1 MTLLLGT
8 TKESSEEANP
18 QLYNSRILDS
28 YMRLLKQKY
37 SHVNIFE
44 LLSYA
49 KMKPYEVADQGRWFT
64 QEQIDLFY
72 EKLVQLTGNM
82 NIAREAGR
90 YAASPGCIGVMR
102 QYCLGMVDQARA
114 YEMIGKMAANFVK
127 SATYESK
134 RIASNKI
141 EVTVTPRKGA
151 TERPFQ
157 CENRIGFFEAISM
170 LFGKKPPRIEHTEC
184 MFRGGDVCRYIISW
198 ESSSSAFWKKIRNY
212 TTLVLFLACLVFIII
227 YPLITLTTLLPASAI
242 IILVMSLVSSVME
255 KGELETSLYGLKDSS
270 DNLLEQMN
278 INYNNVLMTNEIGQA
293 ISAKTDIEDILTNVI
308 RILKKRLDYD
318 RALIFLANPERS
330 RLIFRAGFEYTDD
343 QLKLLKKTDFHLDRE
358 SKGVF
363 VVSFREQKP
372 FLINDI
378 DEIEND
384 FSPRSVEFARKI
396 GAQSFICCPI
406 ICDGNSL
413 GVLAVDNV
421 KSKGPLVES
430 DLSLLMGIASVIGIS
445 IRNAE
450 LLEAKIRQ
458 FNSILKVL
466 ASSIDARDPLTAG
479 HSEKVTE
486 YVIGICD
493 ELKIYADH
501 REMIRVAA
509 LLHDYGKIGIPD
521 SILKKN
527 GALTEEEYETVK
539 SHAEKTRKILEQTN
553 FEGIF
558 SQIPEIA
565 GSHHEKIDGTGYPKG
580 LKGKE
585 IPWGAKIIAVADF
598 FEAITSK
605 RYYRDPIILDKAFQ
619 VLQEKSGI
627 HFEKEV
633 VDAFLRYYAKHSN
646 KCPSL
651 QKSSPDANPLGSSE
665 K

>member
-18 QLYNSRILDS
+18 QLYNSRILAS

-37 SHVNIFE
+37 SHVNILE

-49 KMKPYEVADQGRWFT
+49 KMKPYEVADQGHWFT
-64 QEQIDLFY
+64 QEQVDLFY

-90 YAASPGCIGVMR
+90 YAASPGSIGVMR
-102 QYCLGMVDQARA
+102 QYCLGMVDPARV
-114 YEMIGKMAANFVK
+114 YEMIGKTTANFVR

-134 RIASNKI
+134 KIASNKI

-170 LFGKKPPRIEHTEC
+170 LFGKKLPQIEHTEC

-198 ESSSSAFWKKIRNY
+198 QESFSAFWKKTRNY
-212 TTLVLFLACLVFIII
+212 SVLFLFLTCLVSVIFI
-227 YPLITLTTLLPASAI
+227 PSITLITLLPASAI
-242 IILVMSLVSSVME
+242 IVLVLSLVSSRME
-255 KGELETSLYGLKDSS
+255 KEELEVSLYSLKDSS
-270 DNLLEQMN
+270 DNLVEQIN
-278 INYNNVLMTNEIGQA
+278 INYNNSIMTNEIGQA
-293 ISAKTDIEDILTNVI
+293 ISAKTNIQDILTNVI
-308 RILKKRLDYD
+308 RILKKRLKYD
-318 RALIFLANPERS
+318 RTLIFMANPEKT
-330 RLIFRAGFEYTDD
+330 RLIFRVEFGHTDD
-343 QLKLLKKTDFHLDRE
+343 QIKLLQKTDFHLDSE

-363 VVSFREQKP
+363 VVSFREQIP

-378 DEIEND
+378 NEIEND
-384 FSPRSVEFARKI
+384 LSPRSVEFARKL
-396 GAQSFICCPI
+396 GAQAFICCPI
-406 ICDGNSL
+406 ICDGKSL
-413 GVLAVDNV
+413 GILAADDV
-421 KSKGPLVES
+421 KSKRPLVES
-430 DLSLLMGIASVIGIS
+430 DLSLLMGIASVIGTS

-450 LLEAKIRQ
+450 LLEARIQQFRSIIR
-458 FNSILKVL
+458 VL

-479 HSEKVTE
+479 HSDKVTE
-486 YVIGICD
+486 YTLGICD
-493 ELKIYADH
+493 ELGIDTD
-501 REMIRVAA
+501 RLEMIRVAA

-527 GALTEEEYETVK
+527 STLTEDEYEIVK
-539 SHAEKTRKILEQTN
+539 SHAEKTREILEQTN

-565 GSHHEKIDGTGYPKG
+565 GSHHENIDGTGYPKG

-605 RYYRDPIILDKAFQ
+605 RHYRDPMLVDKAFQ
-619 VLQEKSGI
+619 ILQEKSGI

-646 KCPSL
+646 KCASL
-651 QKSSPDANPLGSSE
+651 QKLSPDANPHGSS
-665 K
+665 